1 MSSELKENGLVTKKD
16 LRSIWLRWEMFIA
29 SNFNYER
36 YFATGLIYTLTPVL
50 KKFYGDDKER
60 MVKALKRHMQF
71 FNIECNFG
79 CSVIGLVVALEEE
92 KSKNDEAI
100 PDEMITGVKNGL
112 MGPMAGI
119 GDTLWQGT
127 LLPILLSLTLP
138 FGQEGNIVLGP
149 VAFSALHIGIML
161 SVGYTLIN
169 LGYSKGREGIVS
181 ILQGQSLTKV
191 MTFAQTLGSIVIGAL
206 AASCI
211 SLSTPLVLH
220 LNGGDLAIQTAVF
233 DKIMLGILPLGATLL
248 VYKLL
253 KKKVNPNMV
262 LAGIIVVI
270 GALALL
276 GVL

>member
-1 MSSELKENGLVTKKD
+1 M
-16 LRSIWLRWEMFIA
+16 
-29 SNFNYER
+29 
-36 YFATGLIYTLTPVL
+36 
-50 KKFYGDDKER
+50 
-60 MVKALKRHMQF
+60 
-71 FNIECNFG
+71 
-79 CSVIGLVVALEEE
+79 
-92 KSKNDEAI
+92 
-100 PDEMITGVKNGL
+100 
-112 MGPMAGI
+112 
-119 GDTLWQGT
+119 
-127 LLPILLSLTLP
+127 
-138 FGQEGNIVLGP
+138 
-149 VAFSALHIGIML
+149 
-161 SVGYTLIN
+161 
-169 LGYSKGREGIVS
+169 
-181 ILQGQSLTKV
+181 